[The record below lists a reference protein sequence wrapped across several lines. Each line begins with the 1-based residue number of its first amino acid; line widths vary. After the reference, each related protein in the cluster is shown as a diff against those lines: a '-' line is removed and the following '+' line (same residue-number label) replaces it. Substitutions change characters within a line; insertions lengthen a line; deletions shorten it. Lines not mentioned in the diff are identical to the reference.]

1 MTDILYLGMHPRCFG
16 GKKISSERDCC
27 RSNGGERS
35 PLCRAPLLRA
45 LLIGGHGVHLVLS
58 KYGRYLL
65 REELGFRPDQ
75 ETLTE
80 FLIRLYGEEITA
92 GTLREYSVAD
102 QSSAIASGSFDTDGM
117 VIVPCLIK
125 TLSGIA
131 HGHAENLIER
141 AADVVLKERRRL
153 IMVVRETPLNLI
165 HLRNMTAV
173 TEAGAVVLPAM
184 PAFYQQPQTFDD
196 LGDFIAGRI
205 CSLLGIQHALF
216 PR

>member
-1 MTDILYLGMHPRCFG
+1 MKEIVVAVTGASGALYAGR
-16 GKKISSERDCC
+16 
-27 RSNGGERS
+27 
-35 PLCRAPLLRA
+35 LLRA

-92 GTLREYSVAD
+92 GMLREYSVAD

-117 VIVPCLIK
+117 VIVPCSIK

-131 HGHAENLIER
+131 HGHAGNLIER

-196 LGDFIAGRI
+196 LGDFVAGRI
-205 CSLLGIQHALF
+205 FSLLGIQHALF
-216 PR
+216 PRWTGSKASTER

>member
-1 MTDILYLGMHPRCFG
+1 MKEIVVAITGASGALYAGR
-16 GKKISSERDCC
+16 
-27 RSNGGERS
+27 
-35 PLCRAPLLRA
+35 LLRA
-45 LLIGGHGVHLVLS
+45 LLLDGHGVHLVLS
-58 KYGRYLL
+58 RYGRYLL
-65 REELGFRPDQ
+65 REELGYRPDK

-117 VIVPCLIK
+117 VIVPCSIK

-131 HGHAENLIER
+131 HGHAENLVER

-216 PR
+216 PRWAGSKASTEQ

>member
-1 MTDILYLGMHPRCFG
+1 MKEIVVAVTGASGALYAGR
-16 GKKISSERDCC
+16 
-27 RSNGGERS
+27 
-35 PLCRAPLLRA
+35 LLRT

-80 FLIRLYGEEITA
+80 FLIRLYGEEVTA

-117 VIVPCLIK
+117 VIVPCSIK

-216 PR
+216 PRWTGSKASTER

>member
-1 MTDILYLGMHPRCFG
+1 MKEIVVAVTGASGAIYAGR
-16 GKKISSERDCC
+16 
-27 RSNGGERS
+27 
-35 PLCRAPLLRA
+35 LLRA
-45 LLIGGHGVHLVLS
+45 LLMGGHGVHLVLS

-65 REELGFRPDQ
+65 REELGFRPGS
-75 ETLTE
+75 ESLRA
-80 FLIRLYGEEITA
+80 FLARLYGEEIMA
-92 GTLREYSVAD
+92 GQLHEYAVAD

-117 VIVPCLIK
+117 VIVPCSIK

-153 IMVVRETPLNLI
+153 VVVVRETPLNLI

-184 PAFYQQPQTFDD
+184 PAFYQRPQTFDD

-205 CSLLGIQHALF
+205 CSLLDIDHALF
-216 PR
+216 PRWTGSKGAAED

>member
-1 MTDILYLGMHPRCFG
+1 VKEIVVAVTGASGALYAGR
-16 GKKISSERDCC
+16 
-27 RSNGGERS
+27 
-35 PLCRAPLLRA
+35 LLRA

-80 FLIRLYGEEITA
+80 FLIRLYGEEVTA

-117 VIVPCLIK
+117 VIVPCSIK

-216 PR
+216 PRWTGSKASTER

>member
-1 MTDILYLGMHPRCFG
+1 MKDIVVAVTGASGALYAGR
-16 GKKISSERDCC
+16 
-27 RSNGGERS
+27 
-35 PLCRAPLLRA
+35 LLRA
-45 LLIGGHGVHLVLS
+45 LLLDGHGVHLVLS
-58 KYGRYLL
+58 RYGRYLL
-65 REELGFRPDQ
+65 REELGYRPDQ

-117 VIVPCLIK
+117 VIVPCSIK

-131 HGHAENLIER
+131 NGHAENLVER

-153 IMVVRETPLNLI
+153 VLVVRETPLNLI

-173 TEAGAVVLPAM
+173 TEAGGVVLPAM
-184 PAFYQQPQTFDD
+184 PAFYQQPKTFDD

-205 CSLLGIQHALF
+205 CSLLGIQHTLF
-216 PR
+216 PRWTGSKASSKR

>member
-1 MTDILYLGMHPRCFG
+1 VKDIVVAVTGASGALYAGR
-16 GKKISSERDCC
+16 
-27 RSNGGERS
+27 
-35 PLCRAPLLRA
+35 LLRT
-45 LLIGGHGVHLVLS
+45 LLLDGHGVHLVLS
-58 KYGRYLL
+58 RYGRYLL
-65 REELGFRPDQ
+65 REELGYRPDQ

-117 VIVPCLIK
+117 VIVPCSIK

-131 HGHAENLIER
+131 NGHAENLVER

-153 IMVVRETPLNLI
+153 VLVVRETPLNLI

-173 TEAGAVVLPAM
+173 TEAGGVVLPAM
-184 PAFYQQPQTFDD
+184 PAFYQQPKTFDD

-216 PR
+216 PRWTGSKASSKR

>member
-1 MTDILYLGMHPRCFG
+1 MKEIVVAVTGASGALYAGR
-16 GKKISSERDCC
+16 
-27 RSNGGERS
+27 
-35 PLCRAPLLRA
+35 LLRA

-117 VIVPCLIK
+117 VIVPCSIK

-216 PR
+216 PRWTGSKASTEQ

>member
-1 MTDILYLGMHPRCFG
+1 MKEIVVAITGASGALYAGR
-16 GKKISSERDCC
+16 
-27 RSNGGERS
+27 
-35 PLCRAPLLRA
+35 LLRA
-45 LLIGGHGVHLVLS
+45 LLLDGHGVHLVLS

-65 REELGFRPDQ
+65 REELGYRPDK

-117 VIVPCLIK
+117 VIVPCSIK

-131 HGHAENLIER
+131 HGHAENLVER

-184 PAFYQQPQTFDD
+184 PAFYQQPQTFND

-216 PR
+216 PRWTGSKTSTKR

>member
-1 MTDILYLGMHPRCFG
+1 MKEIVVAVTGASGALYAGR
-16 GKKISSERDCC
+16 
-27 RSNGGERS
+27 
-35 PLCRAPLLRA
+35 LLRA
-45 LLIGGHGVHLVLS
+45 LLLDGHGVHLVLS

-102 QSSAIASGSFDTDGM
+102 QSSAIASGSFNTDGM
-117 VIVPCLIK
+117 VIVPCSVK

-131 HGHAENLIER
+131 HGHAENLVER

-153 IMVVRETPLNLI
+153 VMVVRETPLNLI

-205 CSLLGIQHALF
+205 CSLLGIQHTLF
-216 PR
+216 PRWTGSKVSTER

>member
-1 MTDILYLGMHPRCFG
+1 MKEIVVAITGASGALYAGR
-16 GKKISSERDCC
+16 
-27 RSNGGERS
+27 
-35 PLCRAPLLRA
+35 LLRA
-45 LLIGGHGVHLVLS
+45 LLLDGHGVHLVLS

-65 REELGFRPDQ
+65 REELGYRPDK

-117 VIVPCLIK
+117 VIVPCSIK

-131 HGHAENLIER
+131 HGHAENLVER

-205 CSLLGIQHALF
+205 CSLLGIQHTLF
-216 PR
+216 PRWTGSKVSTER

>member
-1 MTDILYLGMHPRCFG
+1 MKDIVVAVTGASGALYAGR
-16 GKKISSERDCC
+16 
-27 RSNGGERS
+27 
-35 PLCRAPLLRA
+35 LLHA
-45 LLIGGHGVHLVLS
+45 LLLDGHGVHLVLS
-58 KYGRYLL
+58 RYGRYLL
-65 REELGFRPDQ
+65 REELGYRPDQ

-117 VIVPCLIK
+117 VIVPCSIK

-131 HGHAENLIER
+131 NGHAENLVER

-153 IMVVRETPLNLI
+153 VLVVRETPLNLI

-173 TEAGAVVLPAM
+173 TEAGGVVLPAM
-184 PAFYQQPQTFDD
+184 PAFYQQPKTFDD

-205 CSLLGIQHALF
+205 CSLLGIQHTLF
-216 PR
+216 PRWTGSKASSKR